1 MIYDADNLPSGQ
13 QPDRQA
19 PARLGSGDPVPYAGS
34 GAGRRAIRHSRPC
47 RAAMLGVE
55 RGSAAA
61 TRDTGKRDLQSGA
74 SCPAIARPRAGDSR
88 DIAAARGSTISPH
101 RAGDHRLAPAVIG
114 RKAGLIIAALSAA
127 IMAAA
132 PAEAQSQISSVCGVT
147 GSATAPA
154 SITYDP
160 FSPTGLS
167 EVTIPLVLRRNRGL
181 IIGRTNEVSL
191 VLVAPSGTPPLDITY
206 RGYRVLYPEGSTAGR
221 PRALDS
227 KDNGAGAA
235 GEIRYD
241 FGSLFA
247 SDLSTALN
255 LRVSVPPGTDLSA
268 GDPII
273 LDMLYICSGENGMLS
288 VPVPTRETGS
298 IRINVNT
305 VSALQ
310 AYYAGAALD
319 FGEIGDVTTAQV
331 QAAPDRYTTS
341 TANALKVRSSGA
353 YEVQVRSQNDFR
365 LTFPGGNLGD
375 AAQTIRY
382 SARFLG
388 QEVTSNASFGTRT
401 CARAGVGGEAGTLP
415 LRATLKEGGAAKTPA
430 TNYADIISITF
441 TPIVSAASAT
451 NCAGL

>member
-1 MIYDADNLPSGQ
+1 MIYDADNLPSGL

-19 PARLGSGDPVPYAGS
+19 PDRLGGGDPVPYAGS

-55 RGSAAA
+55 RSAVA
-61 TRDTGKRDLQSGA
+61 TIRYAGKCDLQSG
-74 SCPAIARPRAGDSR
+74 SSRPAIARSRAGDSR

-160 FSPTGLS
+160 FSPSGLS

>member
-1 MIYDADNLPSGQ
+1 MIYDADNLPSGL

-19 PARLGSGDPVPYAGS
+19 PDRLGGGDPVPRTNS
-34 GAGRRAIRHSRPC
+34 GAGGRAVRHSRPC

-61 TRDTGKRDLQSGA
+61 TRDTGERDLQSGA

-88 DIAAARGSTISPH
+88 DIAAARASTISPH

-114 RKAGLIIAALSAA
+114 RKAGLAIAALIGAS
-127 IMAAA
+127 MAAA

-147 GSATAPA
+147 GTATAPA